1 MPIAI
6 RLLTDE
12 DYDAVSALWNAA
24 EQSRRALNPVDDT
37 REGIARYLRRNP
49 TTCFA
54 AVRDDTLVGVILTGH
69 DGRRGLIHHLC
80 VHPDC
85 RRAGVA
91 ARLVAA
97 AEEALRQ
104 EGIQK
109 ILHEGQRLSLGA
121 HSTAFRG
128 RSPLPA
134 PLMRGARAPPPL
146 LCAAPETSCEVPASN
161 SAQLQ

>member
-6 RLLTDE
+6 RLLTDD

-49 TTCFA
+49 NTCFA
-54 AVRDDTLVGVILTGH
+54 AVRDGTLVGVILTGH

-85 RRAGVA
+85 RRTGVA

-109 ILHEGQRLSLGA
+109 IFCLVFRDNDAGNAFWERQGYSLRTNLNYRNKSLNPA
-121 HSTAFRG
+121 IPRG
-128 RSPLPA
+128 D
-134 PLMRGARAPPPL
+134 
-146 LCAAPETSCEVPASN
+146 
-161 SAQLQ
+161 

>member
-1 MPIAI
+1 MERSGTEPPGAEP
-6 RLLTDE
+6 RGRYPRRDLSL
-12 DYDAVSALWNAA
+12 SA
-24 EQSRRALNPVDDT
+24 
-37 REGIARYLRRNP
+37 
-49 TTCFA
+49 
-54 AVRDDTLVGVILTGH
+54 LVGVILTGH

-109 ILHEGQRLSLGA
+109 IFCLVFRDNDAGNAFWERQGYSLRTNLNYRNKSLNPA
-121 HSTAFRG
+121 IPRG
-128 RSPLPA
+128 D
-134 PLMRGARAPPPL
+134 
-146 LCAAPETSCEVPASN
+146 
-161 SAQLQ
+161 

>member
-24 EQSRRALNPVDDT
+24 EQSRR
-37 REGIARYLRRNP
+37 
-49 TTCFA
+49 
-54 AVRDDTLVGVILTGH
+54 H

-109 ILHEGQRLSLGA
+109 IFCLVFRDNDAGNAFWERQGYSLRTNLNYRNKSLNPA
-121 HSTAFRG
+121 IPRG
-128 RSPLPA
+128 D
-134 PLMRGARAPPPL
+134 
-146 LCAAPETSCEVPASN
+146 
-161 SAQLQ
+161 

>member
-1 MPIAI
+1 MPIVI
-6 RLLTDE
+6 RLLTDD

-37 REGIARYLRRNP
+37 REGIARYL
-49 TTCFA
+49 A
-54 AVRDDTLVGVILTGH
+54 LVGVILTGH

-109 ILHEGQRLSLGA
+109 IFCLVFRDNDAGNAFWERQGYSLRTNLNYRNKSLNPA
-121 HSTAFRG
+121 IPRG
-128 RSPLPA
+128 D
-134 PLMRGARAPPPL
+134 
-146 LCAAPETSCEVPASN
+146 
-161 SAQLQ
+161 

>member
-49 TTCFA
+49 NTCFA
-54 AVRDDTLVGVILTGH
+54 AIRDGTLVGVILTGH

-109 ILHEGQRLSLGA
+109 IFRQRLLG
-121 HSTAFRG
+121 TAGLF
-128 RSPLPA
+128 PPHEPELPQQK
-134 PLMRGARAPPPL
+134 PQPRHPPRRLTPPPR
-146 LCAAPETSCEVPASN
+146 
-161 SAQLQ
+161 

>member
-6 RLLTDE
+6 RLLTDD

-49 TTCFA
+49 NTCFA
-54 AVRDDTLVGVILTGH
+54 AVRDGALVGVILTGH

-85 RRAGVA
+85 RRTGVA

-97 AEEALRQ
+97 AEEALRK

-109 ILHEGQRLSLGA
+109 IFCLVFRDNDAGNAFWERQDYSLRTNLNYRNKSLNPA
-121 HSTAFRG
+121 IPRG
-128 RSPLPA
+128 D
-134 PLMRGARAPPPL
+134 
-146 LCAAPETSCEVPASN
+146 
-161 SAQLQ
+161 